1 MVEVSPK
8 SKMCWETS
16 SREMCVLTPRAPG
29 KSSNEA
35 LEESSY
41 ECVVCL
47 CVYSDEEKHSEIPGK
62 KCAGTAFLHLSKLEQ
77 ERKICDYTASDRL
90 GVRGETLVF
99 SFCCS
104 SFPRLVKTLAS
115 ATLLTAVMK
124 YLVQSS

>member
-16 SREMCVLTPRAPG
+16 SREMCVLTHRALG
-29 KSSNEA
+29 KSRNEA
-35 LEESSY
+35 LEEAPTS
-41 ECVVCL
+41 VW

-62 KCAGTAFLHLSKLEQ
+62 KGAGTAFLHPSKLEQ
-77 ERKICDYTASDRL
+77 EWKICEYTASDRL

-115 ATLLTAVMK
+115 ATLLTAVMR